1 MPSLGRTSYEPK
13 NRSGWSWTAR
23 VDVLRSKCT
32 PSIAFSIPKW
42 SISPSTTAT
51 GSASSSMSSG
61 TPLNMYSTGNS
72 ISLDSSSMSPARRKP
87 YQSFLWPS
95 GTPIMRSMT
104 PMSDGKVMPSD

>member
-1 MPSLGRTSYEPK
+1 M
-13 NRSGWSWTAR
+13 AR

-32 PSIAFSIPKW
+32 PSIALSIPKW
-42 SISPSTTAT
+42 SISPRTTAT
-51 GSASSSMSSG
+51 GSAASSMSSG

-95 GTPIMRSMT
+95 GIPIMRSMT

>member
-1 MPSLGRTSYEPK
+1 
-13 NRSGWSWTAR
+13 
-23 VDVLRSKCT
+23 
-32 PSIAFSIPKW
+32 
-42 SISPSTTAT
+42 
-51 GSASSSMSSG
+51 MSSG

-95 GTPIMRSMT
+95 GMPIMRSMT